1 MEIQVGEI
9 VLHLDE
15 ETLSYSIRTGGKNG
29 TEWRWSDRYR
39 PVICTEKG
47 DLSFLEWQQIT
58 HTAFRNGIGEGIH
71 STFRSF
77 RGKADSYAFD
87 TVVWVEAV
95 NGTVHF

>member
-39 PVICTEKG
+39 PVICT
-47 DLSFLEWQQIT
+47 
-58 HTAFRNGIGEGIH
+58 
-71 STFRSF
+71 
-77 RGKADSYAFD
+77 
-87 TVVWVEAV
+87 
-95 NGTVHF
+95 